1 MSHYVK
7 IYDFLLTS
15 SIWSQATKDAK
26 ILWITMLAM
35 KNRDHRVLCSLP
47 GLSDMARLT
56 MPETEAALE
65 LLMKP
70 DPYSRTKAKDGRRV
84 EPIEGGWLVVNGEK
98 YDRLFKEQRD
108 AELNRARVNRFRQ
121 PNGDDGGAPHN
132 ENGTVSAPPE
142 ESQSNARGTL
152 AELVEFVV
160 SLGLPASDGE
170 HLFHRWEGNG
180 WTNSKQPIR
189 SWRATARSWKAHGYM
204 PSQKAAAALAPRQTN
219 TDIQYAPKG
228 TIQLPGGPPTVF

>member
-1 MSHYVK
+1 
-7 IYDFLLTS
+7 
-15 SIWSQATKDAK
+15 
-26 ILWITMLAM
+26 
-35 KNRDHRVLCSLP
+35 
-47 GLSDMARLT
+47 

-70 DPYSRTKAKDGRRV
+70 DPYSRTKAKTAGGWK
-84 EPIEGGWLVVNGEK
+84 PIEGGWLVVNGEK

-132 ENGTVSAPPE
+132 GNGTVSAPPE
-142 ESQSNARGTL
+142 ESKSNARGTL

-170 HLFHRWEGNG
+170 HIFHRWEGKRMDEQQAADSELAG
-180 WTNSKQPIR
+180 PLFGHGRPTATCPARRLPLHWPSGRPTPI
-189 SWRATARSWKAHGYM
+189 
-204 PSQKAAAALAPRQTN
+204 
-219 TDIQYAPKG
+219 
-228 TIQLPGGPPTVF
+228 